1 MTFSWKEL
9 VCHGLLK
16 KVGDPS
22 LVKELLKIVMKERRD
37 LLEEEAREFQSGFV
51 YPVVGVYC
59 FHSRC
64 CCWRCSCPAIINE
77 FERIRYYPTR
87 CGGLYPKTWLTA
99 IRYNNVKKEFI
110 SS

>member
-1 MTFSWKEL
+1 MTLSWKEL

-22 LVKELLKIVMKERRD
+22 LAKELLKVAMKEHRY
-37 LLEEEAREFQSGFV
+37 LLEEEAREFQSKFV
-51 YPVVGVYC
+51 YPVVEVYC

-64 CCWRCSCPAIINE
+64 PPWDRRNIVHD
-77 FERIRYYPTR
+77 FERIRYSQTPI
-87 CGGLYPKTWLTA
+87 LSPKTWITA
-99 IRYNNVKKEFI
+99 IRYKNVKKEFI